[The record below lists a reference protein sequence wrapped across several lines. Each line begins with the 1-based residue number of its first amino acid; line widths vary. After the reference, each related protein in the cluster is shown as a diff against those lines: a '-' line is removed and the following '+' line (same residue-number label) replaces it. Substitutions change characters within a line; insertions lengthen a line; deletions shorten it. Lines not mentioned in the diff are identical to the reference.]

1 MVRSKETG
9 EVTRMSETALLVAA
23 RQRLRS
29 ALEMLGTGDE
39 TTVLDEAITGAGI
52 LAHDA
57 GDVLEA
63 LFELRL
69 ESATG
74 GKVSGSGPSSIE
86 DGAR

>member
-1 MVRSKETG
+1 MVQSKETG
-9 EVTRMSETALLVAA
+9 EVTKMNETALLVTA
-23 RQRLRS
+23 RKRLQS
-29 ALEMLGTGDE
+29 ALDLLGTGDE

-74 GKVSGSGPSSIE
+74 GKASGSGPSSIE
-86 DGAR
+86 DGE

>member
-1 MVRSKETG
+1 MVQSKETG
-9 EVTRMSETALLVAA
+9 ELTPMSATDLLVAA
-23 RQRLRS
+23 RERLRS
-29 ALEMLGTGDE
+29 ALELLGTGDE
-39 TTVLDEAITGAGI
+39 TAVLDEAITGAGI

-86 DGAR
+86 DGA